1 MENIKIEL
9 KGDILHIE
17 IDLSKEF
24 GESKSGKSIVVA
36 STRGNKR
43 IQDYEKKQIMLG
55 LNCYIPKPK
64 PKKEDDQEE
73 SN

>member
-1 MENIKIEL
+1 MENIEYEID
-9 KGDILHIE
+9 GDILTLK
-17 IDLSKEF
+17 IDLSKEL

-43 IQDYEKKQIMLG
+43 IKEYEKKTIMLG

-64 PKKEDDQEE
+64 E
-73 SN
+73 